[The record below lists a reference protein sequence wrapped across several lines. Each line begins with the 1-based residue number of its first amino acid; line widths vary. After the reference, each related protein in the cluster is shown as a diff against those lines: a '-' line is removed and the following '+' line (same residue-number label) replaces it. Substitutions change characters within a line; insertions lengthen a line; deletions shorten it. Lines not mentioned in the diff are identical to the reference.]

1 MKHNFHFQAD
11 SLLRYRD
18 SIAGRAFSMTVSSTS
33 RADARPRRILVI
45 FNPAAGRARRTR
57 LDAIV
62 ALARAAGAVVTVV
75 DTNAPGHGTTL
86 ARETLA
92 GAFDVIAAAG
102 GDGTVNEVINGLEGK
117 SFALAVI
124 PLGTANVLAD
134 EIGLGRSDAA
144 IAAALATGP
153 LRPIRLGRANGRR
166 FVQMAGAGF
175 DANVVAAVSLALK
188 KKLGP
193 LAYVWAAAVVG
204 FTRDLPVSTVT
215 IDGVTH
221 RSASAVACN
230 GRRYGGPFVAAPHAS
245 LADNSFQVLLMKGT
259 HPFSFFR
266 YGLGL
271 VLGQVGKWWDVEIIT
286 GREVVIEGVAGQPV
300 QADGDI
306 VTALPVRIEV
316 DPAALMMVFPPD

>member
-1 MKHNFHFQAD
+1 
-11 SLLRYRD
+11 
-18 SIAGRAFSMTVSSTS
+18 MTVSPSH

-45 FNPAAGRARRTR
+45 FNPAAGRASRAR
-57 LDAIV
+57 LDGIV
-62 ALARAAGAVVTVV
+62 ARARALGAEVTVV
-75 DTNAPGHGTTL
+75 ETNAPGHGTQL
-86 ARETLA
+86 AREA
-92 GAFDVIAAAG
+92 PSGFDVIAAAG
-102 GDGTVNEVINGLEGK
+102 GDGTVNEVINGLVGK
-117 SFALAVI
+117 TVALAVV

-134 EIGLGRSDAA
+134 EIGLGRGDAA
-144 IAAALATGP
+144 IARALAAGP

-204 FTRDLPVSTVT
+204 FAGKLPLSDVS
-215 IDGVTH
+215 IDGVAYK
-221 RSASAVACN
+221 SASAVACN

-245 LADNSFQVLLMKGT
+245 LADNSFQVVLMKGRT
-259 HPFSFFR
+259 PFSFFR

-271 VLGQVGKWWDVEIIT
+271 VLGQVGKWWDVEIVT

-306 VTALPVRIEV
+306 VTALPVRIEI
-316 DPAALMMVFPPD
+316 DPAALMMVFPAD

>member
-1 MKHNFHFQAD
+1 
-11 SLLRYRD
+11 
-18 SIAGRAFSMTVSSTS
+18 MTVSSLDRTG
-33 RADARPRRILVI
+33 ARPRRILVI
-45 FNPAAGRARRTR
+45 FNPAAGRARRAR
-57 LDAIV
+57 FEAIV
-62 ALARAAGAVVTVV
+62 RAARALGAEITVAE
-75 DTNAPGHGTTL
+75 TNAPGHGTQI
-86 ARETLA
+86 ARDA
-92 GAFDVIAAAG
+92 GDFDVIAAAG
-102 GDGTVNEVINGLEGK
+102 GDGTVNEVINGLVGK
-117 SFALAVI
+117 TAALAVI

-134 EIGLGRSDAA
+134 EIGLSRSDRA
-144 IAAALATGP
+144 IARALAAGP

-204 FTRDLPVSTVT
+204 FTRKLPLSTVT
-215 IDGVTH
+215 IDGVTY

-245 LADNSFQVLLMKGT
+245 LSDNSFQVLLMKGRS
-259 HPFSFFR
+259 PFSFFR
-266 YGLGL
+266 YGIGL
-271 VLGQVGKWWDVEIIT
+271 ILGQVGKWWDVEIVT

-316 DPAALMMVFPPD
+316 DPAVLMMVFPP

>member
-1 MKHNFHFQAD
+1 
-11 SLLRYRD
+11 
-18 SIAGRAFSMTVSSTS
+18 MTVSSLDRTG
-33 RADARPRRILVI
+33 AHPRRILVI

-57 LDAIV
+57 VETIV
-62 ALARAAGAVVTVV
+62 QAARALGAEITVAE
-75 DTNAPGHGTTL
+75 TSAPGHGTQL
-86 ARETLA
+86 AREA
-92 GAFDVIAAAG
+92 GDFDVIAAAG
-102 GDGTVNEVINGLEGK
+102 GDGTVNEVINGLAGK
-117 SFALAVI
+117 TTALAVI

-134 EIGLGRSDAA
+134 EIGLSRSDQA
-144 IAAALATGP
+144 IARALAAGP
-153 LRPIRLGRANGRR
+153 LRPIRLGLANGRR

-175 DANVVAAVSLALK
+175 DANVVAAVSLPLK

-204 FTRDLPVSTVT
+204 FTQRLPLSTVT
-215 IDGVTH
+215 IDGVRY

-245 LADNSFQVLLMKGT
+245 LADNSFQILLMKGRS
-259 HPFSFFR
+259 PFSFFR
-266 YGLGL
+266 YGIGL

-286 GREVVIEGVAGQPV
+286 GREMVIEGVAGQPV

-316 DPAALMMVFPPD
+316 DPAVLMMVYPSA

>member
-1 MKHNFHFQAD
+1 
-11 SLLRYRD
+11 
-18 SIAGRAFSMTVSSTS
+18 MTVSPLGRT
-33 RADARPRRILVI
+33 DAHPRRILVI
-45 FNPAAGRARRTR
+45 FNPAAGHAKRAR
-57 LDAIV
+57 LDVIV
-62 ALARAAGAVVTVV
+62 DGARARGAQITVV
-75 DTNAPGHGTTL
+75 ETKAPGHGTEL
-86 ARETLA
+86 ARTA
-92 GAFDVIAAAG
+92 GDFDVIAAAG
-102 GDGTVNEVINGLEGK
+102 GDGTVNEIINGLAGK
-117 SFALAVI
+117 SVALAVI

-134 EIGLGRSDAA
+134 EIGLGRADAA
-144 IAAALATGP
+144 IAKALASGP

-204 FTRDLPVSTVT
+204 FTGKLPISDVT
-215 IDGVTH
+215 IDGVKYK
-221 RSASAVACN
+221 SASAVACN

-245 LADNSFQVLLMKGT
+245 LADNSFQVVLMKGRT
-259 HPFSFFR
+259 PFSFFR

-271 VLGQVGKWWDVEIIT
+271 MLGLVGKWWDVEIVT

-306 VTALPVRIEV
+306 VTALPVRLEV
-316 DPAALMMVFPPD
+316 EPAALMMVFPG